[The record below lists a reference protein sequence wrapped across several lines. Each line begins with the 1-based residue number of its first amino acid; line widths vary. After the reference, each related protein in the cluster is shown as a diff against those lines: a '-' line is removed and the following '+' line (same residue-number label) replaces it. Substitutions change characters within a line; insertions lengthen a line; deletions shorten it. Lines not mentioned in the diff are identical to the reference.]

1 MSWFLDQIPFL
12 HGGLLRGPESGLKT
26 AYFVQYL
33 DSRRLIL
40 HFYIFTFLHFYM
52 GVCSGVQNL
61 GLGRF
66 SPISGLETANFT
78 SYIFTF
84 LHFYMGVC
92 LGVQKVG
99 LRRLIFSNIWTQDG

>member
-84 LHFYMGVC
+84 LHG
-92 LGVQKVG
+92 G
-99 LRRLIFSNIWTQDG
+99 LLRGPESGLETAYFLQYLDSRRLN